1 MQKHSSSGE
10 LNAFDTM
17 WELRLSLQ
25 QFIDAKVGS
34 WNYPWVLA
42 TCNLQRFVGIF
53 LYGNWTVHNGHQ
65 CPLLIYNYT
74 FYVHLFADFG
84 QFLGFWVSE
93 MVIPNGYHFLFNL
106 LFPSSILI

>member
-1 MQKHSSSGE
+1 MPSIQYGNLGFHFNNLLMQKLE
-10 LNAFDTM
+10 
-17 WELRLSLQ
+17 
-25 QFIDAKVGS
+25 VGTILGF
-34 WNYPWVLA
+34 WQLA